1 VSRVNGRRFTMN
13 CLLAILAVVCQG
25 HPAFPEGP
33 VPGPGYDGSA
43 GSVWLDRFLELD
55 GMEYG
60 DFLAELELF
69 EQRTG
74 PGWGR
79 RPSTWR
85 WVPRIREWER
95 EFPEMEGLGSL
106 LGRLDLE
113 WSQHAYLDA
122 ITAWTDYRL
131 EAVASTYRG
140 DGGRDDFFLYFTGG
154 GSWEPSTDLFAG
166 DDMFRGEAGDIVAET
181 VALIRGMLSPGQ
193 METAASL
200 VRDGGLSRRGY
211 RY

>member
-1 VSRVNGRRFTMN
+1 MDGPLLM
-13 CLLAILAVVCQG
+13 LAIVCQL

-43 GSVWLDRFLELD
+43 GSIWLDRFLDLD
-55 GMEYG
+55 GMDYG

-69 EQRTG
+69 EERTG

-85 WVPRIREWER
+85 WMTRIREWER
-95 EFPEMEGLGSL
+95 EFPEMEGLGGL

-122 ITAWTDYRL
+122 LTAWTDFRL
-131 EAVASTYRG
+131 QAAASAYGRN
-140 DGGRDDFFLYFTGG
+140 DRRDDFFREFTGE
-154 GSWEPSTDLFAG
+154 GSWEPSSDLFAG
-166 DDMFRGEAGDIVAET
+166 DDLFYGEAGEMVAEA
-181 VALIRGMLSPGQ
+181 VELIRGMLTPDQ